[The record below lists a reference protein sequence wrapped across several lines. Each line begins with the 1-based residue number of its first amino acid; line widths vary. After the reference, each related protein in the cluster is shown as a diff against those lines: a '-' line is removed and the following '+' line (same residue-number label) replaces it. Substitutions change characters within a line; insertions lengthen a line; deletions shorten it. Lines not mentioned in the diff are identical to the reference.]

1 MIQSRGGAPSIRD
14 ERSMAET
21 GNKAVEV
28 EIFGA
33 TYPVRA
39 AADREQVLELARAVD
54 RTMRDIAG
62 KVRTT
67 DRSAIAVLAALNGW
81 RSPRRSPRSP
91 RASSWPW
98 PNPRSGR
105 VREYLCSI
113 ENIPCAVRA
122 GSTLW

>member
-1 MIQSRGGAPSIRD
+1 
-14 ERSMAET
+14 MAET

-67 DRSAIAVLAALNGW
+67 DRSAIAVLAALNLADEW
-81 RSPRRSPRSP
+81 FRCQ
-91 RASSWPW
+91 RALE
-98 PNPRSGR
+98 GER
-105 VREYLCSI
+105 VAIAEKIAALTSRLELALAEPEI
-113 ENIPCAVRA
+113 GE
-122 GSTLW
+122 GS

>member
-1 MIQSRGGAPSIRD
+1 
-14 ERSMAET
+14 MAES

-39 AADREQVLELARAVD
+39 AADRDQVLELARAVD

-67 DRSAIAVLAALNGW
+67 DRSAIAVLAALNLADEW
-81 RSPRRSPRSP
+81 FRCQ
-91 RASSWPW
+91 RALEEE
-98 PNPRSGR
+98 R
-105 VREYLCSI
+105 V
-113 ENIPCAVRA
+113 AVAEKIA
-122 GSTLW
+122 GLTSRLELALAGHDAEDES